1 MTEPRTRNQEYER
14 IDHCV
19 ARMMEELP
27 QLAGIYG
34 AFREVLAEGAAVK
47 AEFRPKDFS
56 DLSIDPERYS
66 QGVPLLTKE
75 SFVVDGESF
84 RGAADRLLPIMEKSF
99 PAIRGQ
105 LGDLKRLIGES
116 PFQCEALAVAV
127 ITGSS
132 EEIQRT
138 IGDAELDEGT
148 LRFAMTLI
156 MKPFAEKIAES
167 LPSPPEG
174 AEWHQGYCPV
184 CGSWPELGVIEGKEG
199 RRWLRCSFCGHE
211 WRFMRIQCPFCGN
224 SDHEKL
230 EVLFQEGREYERA
243 ELCRACMK
251 YIVALDARDRIE
263 EIPHEVA
270 SLGMVYLDMLVQE
283 KGYSPGAVCPW
294 NVVARG

>member
-1 MTEPRTRNQEYER
+1 MTEPPTRNQDYER

-47 AEFRPKDFS
+47 AEFCPKDFS
-56 DLSIDPERYS
+56 DLLIDPERYS

-99 PAIRGQ
+99 PAIRRQ
-105 LGDLKRLIGES
+105 LGELRRLIRES

-132 EEIQRT
+132 EEIERT
-138 IGDAELDEGT
+138 IGDVELDAGT

-167 LPSPPEG
+167 LPSLPEG
-174 AEWHQGYCPV
+174 VEWQQGYCPV
-184 CGSWPELGVIEGKEG
+184 CGSWPELGILDGKEG

-230 EVLFQEGREYERA
+230 EVLFQEGREHERA
-243 ELCRACMK
+243 ELCRECMK
-251 YIVALDARDRIE
+251 YIVALDARDRID

-294 NVVARG
+294 NVVAQG